1 MPVFIDVLMP
11 ATGDDYAEMAADEL
25 EPYHQPFAE
34 AGLVIRPRP
43 WDLGS
48 GEGDATLAFFAWG
61 YHTQVDRWLALL
73 ATWPAESVLLN
84 PPALL
89 AWNTRKTY
97 LAELEAKGIP
107 IVPSR
112 FGDADQASVDAAF
125 DHFGVDTL
133 VVKPQISAG
142 SYQTIRV
149 SRGDRV
155 EPLAAAITQP
165 FIPSVGDEGE
175 LSIFFI
181 GGTFSHA
188 ARKVARAGDF
198 RVQPQFGGVFTP
210 LDPAP
215 EAVALAR
222 QVVAALPV
230 APLYARV
237 DLLRLADGTLALIEV
252 EAIEPDLYPDIDP
265 SVPARLAA
273 AVLAV
278 LDDRSNH
285 VRRQLPSSSPTRS
298 P

>member
-11 ATGDDYAEMAADEL
+11 ATGDDYADMAADEL
-25 EPYHQPFAE
+25 EPYHQPFAD

-43 WDLGS
+43 WDS
-48 GEGDATLAFFAWG
+48 GRGDADATLAFFAWG

-73 ATWPAESVLLN
+73 TTWPTGSLLLN

-125 DHFGVDTL
+125 DDFGVDTL

-142 SYQTIRV
+142 SYQTVRV
-149 SRGDRV
+149 ARGDRV
-155 EPLAAAITQP
+155 VPLTDAIIQP
-165 FIPSVGDEGE
+165 FIASVGDEGE
-175 LSIFFI
+175 LSLFFI
-181 GGTFSHA
+181 DGAFSHA
-188 ARKVARAGDF
+188 ARKVAKAGDF

-210 LDPAP
+210 LTPPP
-215 EAVALAR
+215 EALALAER
-222 QVVAALPV
+222 VVAALPV
-230 APLYARV
+230 APLYVRV

-265 SVPARLAA
+265 GVPARLAT
-273 AVLAV
+273 AVLAAIN
-278 LDDRSNH
+278 S
-285 VRRQLPSSSPTRS
+285 PSTPAR
-298 P
+298 

>member
-11 ATGDDYAEMAADEL
+11 ATGDDYADMAADEL

-43 WDLGS
+43 WDLGP
-48 GEGDATLAFFAWG
+48 GDADATLAFFAWG
-61 YHTQVDRWLALL
+61 YHTQVDRWLEML
-73 ATWPAESVLLN
+73 AAWPTGSLLLN

-97 LAELEAKGIP
+97 LAELDAQGIP

-112 FGDADQASVDAAF
+112 FGDADQVSVDAAF
-125 DHFGVDTL
+125 DQFGVDTL

-142 SYQTIRV
+142 SYQTARV

-155 EPLAAAITQP
+155 EPLAAAIIQP
-165 FIPSVGDEGE
+165 FIASVGEEGE
-175 LSIFFI
+175 LSLFFI
-181 GGTFSHA
+181 DGAFSHA
-188 ARKVARAGDF
+188 ARKVAKAGDF

-210 LDPAP
+210 LDPAH
-215 EAVALAR
+215 EEVALAER
-222 QVVAALPV
+222 VVNALPI

-265 SVPARLAA
+265 GVPARLAA
-273 AVLAV
+273 AVLAAIAA
-278 LDDRSNH
+278 RSDH
-285 VRRQLPSSSPTRS
+285 RRR
-298 P
+298 